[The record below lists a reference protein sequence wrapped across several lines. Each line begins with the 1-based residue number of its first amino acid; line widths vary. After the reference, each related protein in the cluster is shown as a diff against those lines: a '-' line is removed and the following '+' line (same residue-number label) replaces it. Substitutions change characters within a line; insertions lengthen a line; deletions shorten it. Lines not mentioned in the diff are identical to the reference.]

1 MGKHQLSQVH
11 LKLPKRTRQLPSRK
25 HKALRNLIACDMI
38 HTRLILLHNWLH
50 KHLLLLLFKSNKT
63 KSCKL
68 FFFCSITRTPFGSS
82 ENKTRETHQ
91 KQKKIKVN
99 KTPKTKGGGANW
111 ATAHWI
117 WLSFSHYKIFPPPN
131 EKQIKPTIHFFS
143 FLSFSQQPNSV

>member
-1 MGKHQLSQVH
+1 MCISINLMLQQKGTLGDKHTQREEKQIINNFYLKIESSMGKHQLSQVH

-50 KHLLLLLFKSNKT
+50 KHLPLLLFKSNKT

-68 FFFCSITRTPFGSS
+68 FFFGSITRTPFGSS

-91 KQKKIKVN
+91 KQKK
-99 KTPKTKGGGANW
+99 
-111 ATAHWI
+111 
-117 WLSFSHYKIFPPPN
+117 SS
-131 EKQIKPTIHFFS
+131 KQ
-143 FLSFSQQPNSV
+143 NS